1 MSLKRYEHIRRYLH
15 VNDNTETKDDS
26 SRLFQS
32 RTRDPRFAHKS
43 PQRRARVVPANRRKI
58 LTKEDSQ
65 EGIQKLCL
73 GRFLWDH
80 LQSLFLRRIKSA
92 RWEKCGASEVVLRLV
107 KELPKNENFQLFM
120 DNCFSKFTF
129 LSELK
134 IIGILSVVTFCPN
147 CLGECTLMSEKNLKK
162 RGCGSFDYWTDYNT
176 RTHVLKWF
184 EDKCAVVGSNFAGVE
199 CINSVERYDLAQ
211 KKKVKINC
219 PDIVSQYSRSMG
231 YGGDQWWELVWLIL
245 WQKKVA
251 TSNLSSTVGIVKVNA
266 WILYQRH

>member
-1 MSLKRYEHIRRYLH
+1 
-15 VNDNTETKDDS
+15 
-26 SRLFQS
+26 
-32 RTRDPRFAHKS
+32 
-43 PQRRARVVPANRRKI
+43 
-58 LTKEDSQ
+58 
-65 EGIQKLCL
+65 
-73 GRFLWDH
+73 
-80 LQSLFLRRIKSA
+80 
-92 RWEKCGASEVVLRLV
+92 
-107 KELPKNENFQLFM
+107 M

-199 CINSVERYDLAQ
+199 CINTVERYDLAQ